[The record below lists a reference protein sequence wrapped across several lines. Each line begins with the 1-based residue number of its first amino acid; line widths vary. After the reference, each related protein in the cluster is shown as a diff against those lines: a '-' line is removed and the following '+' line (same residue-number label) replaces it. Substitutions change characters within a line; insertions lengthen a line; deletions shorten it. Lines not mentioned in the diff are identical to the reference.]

1 MRHRIRRRSFHS
13 VVVALCLMALL
24 VTTGVQAAPL
34 APAQL
39 PEVEALANPA
49 IRFDPSSSTVPPGA
63 TFAVNVA
70 VDNAADLGGFQ
81 FTMTFDPAVV
91 KVQNVA
97 LGSFLGSTGRT
108 VGAVGPVTPTVGTC
122 KFGGFSYGAAAGP
135 NGTGTVVSLTL
146 QAVAV
151 GSSNLTFTA
160 AQLTNTQWDPLT
172 VVTPTV
178 VSGAVTVWV
187 ATLGDVNADGAGNS
201 TDALIILSA
210 DVGMNTTYFCP
221 MNCGDVNQDGYVDS
235 TDALIILSYDVGMT
249 VPFPIGQLGCP
260 SSVTQPAGCNP

>member
-1 MRHRIRRRSFHS
+1 M
-13 VVVALCLMALL
+13 VVALCLMALL

-39 PEVEALANPA
+39 PEAEALANPT
-49 IRFDPSSSTVPPGA
+49 IRFDPSASTVPPGA
-63 TFAVNVA
+63 TFVVNVV
-70 VDNAADLGGFQ
+70 VDNAADLGGVQ

-122 KFGGFSYGAAAGP
+122 EFGGFSYGAAAGP
-135 NGTGTVVSLTL
+135 NGTGNVASLTL
-146 QAVAV
+146 QAVAL

-160 AQLTNTQWDPLT
+160 AQLTDTQWNPLA

-178 VSGAVTVWV
+178 ASGAVTVWV
-187 ATLGDVNADGAGNS
+187 ATLGDVNADGTVNS
-201 TDALIILSA
+201 TDALIILSC
-210 DVGMNTTYFCP
+210 DVGLNTSSFCP
-221 MNCGDVNQDGYVDS
+221 MNCGDGNADGQVNS
-235 TDALIILSYDVGMT
+235 TDALIILAYDVGMT
-249 VPFPIGQLGCP
+249 VPFPVGKAGCP
-260 SSVTQPAGCNP
+260 ATVTPCGGCNP